1 MSLPEYWWLLFLA
14 TVVQGLFFVR
24 ILVLRMRGKKVY
36 SLSRPARAA
45 LAVSG
50 LAGLAY
56 GWFQRDPLFFLGQVC
71 LLILYYRIQRERND
85 LG

>member
-1 MSLPEYWWLLFLA
+1 MSLPEYWWLLFLVA
-14 TVVQGLFFVR
+14 AVQGLFFAR
-24 ILVLRMRGKKVY
+24 IMVLRMRGKEVY
-36 SLSRPARAA
+36 SLSRPAQAA

-56 GWFQRDPLFFLGQVC
+56 GWLQRDPLFFLGQVC
-71 LLILYYRIQRERND
+71 LLILYYRIQREQND